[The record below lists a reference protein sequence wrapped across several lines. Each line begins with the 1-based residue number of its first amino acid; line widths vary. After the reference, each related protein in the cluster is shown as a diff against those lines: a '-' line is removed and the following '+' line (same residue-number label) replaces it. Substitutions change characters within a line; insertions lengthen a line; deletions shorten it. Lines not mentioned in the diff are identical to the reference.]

1 MSPKTSNEGGFD
13 CMAFKRRAQAKIYE
27 EIKDLSAD
35 EELAYFRR
43 RVEAGPFAKLWR
55 SIAPKSPGAGS

>member
-1 MSPKTSNEGGFD
+1 MSPKTSNEGEFD
-13 CMAFKRRAQAKIYE
+13 CMAFKREVQSKIYE

-55 SIAPKSPGAGS
+55 SIRSAGRGAGS